1 MCIYCIW
8 IASNAWAGVAH
19 IYIYMYVDEYIY
31 IDRWILYNY
40 IFIWIINMAISW
52 RYVLWVL
59 PMHVVIYL
67 ILYIRVSNRVF
78 GGSKNWGY
86 PKSPWLFQY

>member
-59 PMHVVIYL
+59 PMHVVIY
-67 ILYIRVSNRVF
+67 I
-78 GGSKNWGY
+78 
-86 PKSPWLFQY
+86 